1 MYLNEFLDGLITQNH
16 ITNTLGAYALYEI
29 IKGVSNELSSIIFSG
44 DTFNLPILNVA
55 INGSKFM
62 KHIFIFIFSILIIVI
77 YNKHN
82 DNNNN
87 KKIIEDTDNFPIKKG
102 GKSNKKFRKKV
113 KFVKN

>member
-44 DTFNLPILNVA
+44 DTFNLPILNVG
-55 INGSKFM
+55 INSSKFM

-77 YNKHN
+77 YNKY
-82 DNNNN
+82 NNNN
-87 KKIIEDTDNFPIKKG
+87 KEITEDTENIPIKKG
-102 GKSNKKFRKKV
+102 GKSNKKIRKKV

>member
-44 DTFNLPILNVA
+44 DTFNLPILNVG

-82 DNNNN
+82 NNN
-87 KKIIEDTDNFPIKKG
+87 KEITEDTENVPIKKG
-102 GKSNKKFRKKV
+102 GKSNKKIRKKV